1 MHYDFRDYTWDWL
14 FIYLYGLGVIDLYL
28 FTDGD
33 SDCDACGSMGTVP
46 MLLIVETWVAGRS
59 NSSPAVIVALSD
71 SGT

>member
-1 MHYDFRDYTWDWL
+1 
-14 FIYLYGLGVIDLYL
+14 
-28 FTDGD
+28 
-33 SDCDACGSMGTVP
+33 MGTVP